1 MVGRREAG
9 SDRGDGAVEGSG
21 PAATLTVPAD
31 ARAGDTIQV
40 ILEATDDGDMP
51 LSRFEKVFL
60 TVDR

>member
-1 MVGRREAG
+1 
-9 SDRGDGAVEGSG
+9 
-21 PAATLTVPAD
+21 VPAD